1 MKIDN
6 SLKSL
11 GSIAGEGVTSKSG
24 KTDGKAA
31 SAKPAPGVSVE
42 LSDLSSQ
49 LQALD
54 TQVSSGEVVDAARVS
69 EIKQAISEGHF
80 KVNPDVVADR
90 LLQTVRDMIIAY
102 KR

>member
-6 SLKSL
+6 SLKTV
-11 GSIAGEGVTSKSG
+11 GGIAGEGVTGKNG
-24 KTDGKAA
+24 KTDKTD
-31 SAKPAPGVSVE
+31 SAKPAPGVSVQ
-42 LSDLSSQ
+42 LSGLSSQ

-54 TQVSSGEVVDAARVS
+54 AQVSSGEVVDAARVS

-90 LLQTVRDMIIAY
+90 LLETVQELIIAF